1 MSNGHIAAVAF
12 ASAGLAMSGLL
23 VRSRQIEEPSQWFSL
38 TWPRS
43 VDQHDVEAFF
53 RHLAGDRRRHVV
65 ALEAVGHAGRVSYR
79 LGIAERLAP
88 SVLAS
93 LRSYVPGIDAELID
107 NDVVTAPT
115 KAWHLTLSTRQRALR
130 ITDVEQIARAIVT
143 TLSTANKRDT
153 VVFQWLLGPRLAP
166 ASVET
171 GQVAP
176 AETWRESIRQ
186 LSHGSS
192 EMNSD
197 TRRSYKDKVGEP
209 GFRASCRIG
218 VASTTDGATEALA
231 ARLLA
236 ALRTA
241 EAPGVQLDLKVEP
254 ASRIAMARVLKDW
267 PTTVNVKEL
276 TALVAWP
283 IGDKAFPGVTRVGA
297 TSLKASERIS
307 SNGRVIAEA
316 TYSGSERP
324 LVLSPR
330 DALQH
335 LHVIGPTGVGKS
347 TLLLN
352 LISQDISAGRG
363 VVVIDP
369 KGDLV
374 DEVLASVPENRIEDV
389 VVLDPADEK
398 RPVGI
403 NVMKGGGRSP
413 ELIADQVLAVFHGLY
428 KDNWGPRTQDV
439 LHASLLSLAGK
450 PDTTLCAL
458 PVLLSNP
465 NYRRQTVA
473 GLSDAIAL
481 KPFWHWFE
489 TLSDG
494 ERQQAI
500 APVMNKLR
508 AFLLRPRIRA
518 VIGQVDPHFEIS
530 DVFTKRKIVL
540 VSLAKGLL
548 GPEAAA
554 LLGSLVISQL
564 WQAAL
569 GRVRFAS
576 AKRSPV
582 MVYVDEFQDYLHLPT
597 DIADVLAQA
606 RGLGV
611 GLTLAHQH
619 LGQLPPTMRSAVL
632 ANARSRIC
640 FQLSSEDAKTVA
652 STTTELTAAD
662 LQALPR
668 YHAYVSL
675 VADGQVT
682 PFASARTMPPPER
695 TSDPQ
700 VVRARSQATYG
711 QDISDIETALAN
723 LVSGASGDDE
733 KPAGR
738 RRRA

>member
-1 MSNGHIAAVAF
+1 MSNDHLAALAF
-12 ASAGLAMSGLL
+12 ASAGLAMSSLL

-43 VDQHDVEAFF
+43 VEQQQVEAFF

-65 ALEAVGHAGRVSYR
+65 ALEAVGHAGHVSYR

-93 LRSYVPGIDAELID
+93 LRSYVSGVDAELID

-115 KAWHLTLSTRQRALR
+115 KAWHLTLSTKQRGLR
-130 ITDVEQIARAIVT
+130 VTDVEQIARAIVT
-143 TLSTANKRDT
+143 TLSTANRRDT
-153 VVFQWLLGPRLAP
+153 IVFQWLLGPRLAP
-166 ASVET
+166 ITVGAE
-171 GQVAP
+171 QVAL
-176 AETWRESIRQ
+176 AETWRDSLRQ
-186 LSHGSS
+186 LSRGTS
-192 EMNSD
+192 EMNTD
-197 TRRSYKDKVGEP
+197 ARRSYKDKVGEP

-241 EAPGVQLDLKVEP
+241 EAPGIQLDLKAETP
-254 ASRIAMARVLKDW
+254 SRIATARVLKDW
-267 PTTVNVKEL
+267 PTAVNVKEL
-276 TALVAWP
+276 TALVGWP
-283 IGDKAFPGVTRVGA
+283 IGERADPGGTRGGA
-297 TSLKASERIS
+297 TSRRASDRVPSTGRI
-307 SNGRVIAEA
+307 VAEA
-316 TYSGSERP
+316 THSGSERP
-324 LVLSPR
+324 LVLAPR

-352 LISQDISAGRG
+352 LIAQDMTAGRG
-363 VVVIDP
+363 VVVVDP

-374 DEVLASVPENRIEDV
+374 EDVLSCVPENRIGDV
-389 VVLDPADEK
+389 VVLDPADEM

-465 NYRRQTVA
+465 NYRRQIVA
-473 GLSDAIAL
+473 SLTDEIAL

-508 AFLLRPRIRA
+508 AFLLRPRMRA
-518 VIGQVDPHFEIS
+518 VIGQTDPHFEIS

-540 VSLAKGLL
+540 VSLAKGML

-569 GRVRFAS
+569 GRVRVAS
-576 AKRSPV
+576 AKRSPI

-619 LGQLPPTMRSAVL
+619 LGQLPPAMRSAVL
-632 ANARSRIC
+632 ANARSRVC
-640 FQLSSEDAKTVA
+640 FQLSSEDAKSVA
-652 STTTELTAAD
+652 STTTELAAAD

-668 YHAYVSL
+668 FHAYVSL

-682 PFASARTMPPPER
+682 PFASARTLPAPEQ
-695 TSDPQ
+695 TSDPE
-700 VVRARSQATYG
+700 VVRDRSRSTYG
-711 QDISDIETALAN
+711 QNLSDVEAALEA
-723 LVSGASGDDE
+723 LVGGASRDDD